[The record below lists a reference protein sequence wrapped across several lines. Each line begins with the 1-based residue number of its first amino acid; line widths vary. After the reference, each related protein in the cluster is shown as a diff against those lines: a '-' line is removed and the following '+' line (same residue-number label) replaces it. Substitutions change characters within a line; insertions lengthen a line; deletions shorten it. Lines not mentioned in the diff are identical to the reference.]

1 MQSSPRVAFFADS
14 FHEVNGV
21 ALTSRQLEAFARRRG
36 LPFLSVHTGQKTTF
50 KTEGSVSTLE
60 LERGP
65 ASLAVDDG
73 MKFDPFLWRYM
84 WRVAKTLREFK
95 PSVIHVTGPSD
106 AGILG
111 ASLALHMGIP
121 LVASWHTNLHEF
133 AARRLKRLLSFM
145 PATYRELAASLTE
158 RHTLEGV
165 ALFYKIARVL
175 LAPNP
180 DLIEMLR
187 AHTAKPVFLMRRGV
201 DTDLF
206 TPAKRFRQDGAF
218 TLGYVGRLRPEK
230 NVRFLSKLEKHLP
243 DGNHRF
249 LIVGEGSERDW
260 LQHNLR
266 RAEFTGVLRGEPLA
280 RTYANMDL
288 FVFPSTTDTFG
299 SVIQEALASG
309 VCAVVMNEGGPKFLV
324 QSGVTGHVAIND
336 RDFIRGVI
344 DIMSDAEK
352 HRRMRIQARAAAC
365 EDTWDHAFEEVYSAY
380 ETCLAMP
387 GSLRKAG

>member
-1 MQSSPRVAFFADS
+1 MPSAPRVALFADS
-14 FHEVNGV
+14 FHELNGV
-21 ALTSRQLEAFARRRG
+21 ALTSRHLEAYARRRE
-36 LPFLSVHTGQKTTF
+36 LAFLSVHAGHETNLKF
-50 KTEGSVSTLE
+50 EGSVTTLE

-84 WRVAKTLREFK
+84 RQVSRALRQFK

-106 AGILG
+106 IGILG
-111 ASLALHMGIP
+111 ASLAHHLDIP

-133 AARRLKRLLSFM
+133 AARRLKKLLSFM
-145 PATYRELAASLTE
+145 PDTYRELAASLTQ

-180 DLIEMLR
+180 ELIEMLR
-187 AHTAKPVFLMRRGV
+187 AHTAKPVFLMQRGV

-218 TLGYVGRLRPEK
+218 TLGFVGRLRPEK
-230 NVRFLSKLEKHLP
+230 NVRFLSKLEQHLP

-249 LIVGEGSERDW
+249 LIVGEGSEREW
-260 LQHNLR
+260 LQRNLR
-266 RAEFTGVLRGEPLA
+266 RAEFTGVLSGEELA
-280 RTYANMDL
+280 RAYANMDL

-309 VCAVVMNEGGPKFLV
+309 VCAVVTNEGGPKFLV
-324 QSGVTGHVAIND
+324 QSGVTGHVAINE

-352 HRRMRIQARAAAC
+352 HRRMRSQAREAAC
-365 EDTWDHAFEEVYSAY
+365 EASWDHVFETLYSAY
-380 ETCLAMP
+380 ETCLSMP
-387 GSLRKAG
+387 ESLRKAG

>member
-1 MQSSPRVAFFADS
+1 MPSAPRVALFADS
-14 FHEVNGV
+14 FHELNGV
-21 ALTSRQLEAFARRRG
+21 ALASRQQEAFARRRE
-36 LPFLSVHTGQKTTF
+36 LPFLSVHTGQETNS
-50 KTEGSVSTLE
+50 KTEGTVTTLE

-73 MKFDPFLWRYM
+73 LKFDPFLWRYM
-84 WRVAKTLREFK
+84 RQVSRTLRQFK

-106 AGILG
+106 VGILG
-111 ASLALHMGIP
+111 ASLAYHMDIP

-133 AARRLKRLLSFM
+133 AARRLKKLLSFM

-158 RHTLEGV
+158 RHTLDGV

-187 AHTAKPVFLMRRGV
+187 AHTAKPVFLSQCGV

-206 TPAKRFRQDGAF
+206 TPARRFRQDGAF

-230 NVRFLSKLEKHLP
+230 NVRFLSKLERQLP

-249 LIVGEGSERDW
+249 MIVGEGSERPW
-260 LQHNLR
+260 LERNLR
-266 RAEFTGVLRGEPLA
+266 RAEFTGVLDGEDLA
-280 RTYANMDL
+280 RAYANMDL

-299 SVIQEALASG
+299 NVIQEALASG
-309 VCAVVMNEGGPKFLV
+309 VCAVVTNEGGPKFLV

-352 HRRMRIQARAAAC
+352 HRRMRLNARAAAC
-365 EDTWDHAFEEVYSAY
+365 EASWDRVFETVYSAY
-380 ETCLAMP
+380 DTCLSMP
-387 GSLRKAG
+387 ESLRKAG

>member
-1 MQSSPRVAFFADS
+1 MPVPRVAFFADS
-14 FHEVNGV
+14 YHEVNGL
-21 ALTSRQLEAFARRRG
+21 ASTSRQLEAFARHRD
-36 LPFLSVHTGQKTTF
+36 LPFLSVHTGQQTSF
-50 KTEGSVSTLE
+50 KIEGSVSTLE

-65 ASLAVDDG
+65 ASLAVEDG
-73 MKFDPFLWRYM
+73 IKFDPFLWRYM
-84 WRVAKTLREFK
+84 RRVARTLRQFR
-95 PSVIHVTGPSD
+95 PSLIHVTGPSD
-106 AGILG
+106 IGILG
-111 ASLALHMGIP
+111 ASLAYHMDIP

-133 AARRLKRLLSFM
+133 AARRLKKLLSFM

-158 RHTLEGV
+158 RHTLDGV

-187 AHTAKPVFLMRRGV
+187 AHTNKPVFLMQRGV
-201 DTDLF
+201 DTGLF

-230 NVRFLSKLEKHLP
+230 NVRFLSKLEKQLP
-243 DGNHRF
+243 DGNRRF

-266 RAEFTGVLRGEPLA
+266 RAEFTGVLRDDELA
-280 RTYANMDL
+280 RAYANMDL

-299 SVIQEALASG
+299 NVIQEALASG
-309 VCAVVMNEGGPKFLV
+309 VCAVVTNQGGPKFLV
-324 QSGVTGHVAIND
+324 QSGVTGHVSINE
-336 RDFIRGVI
+336 RDFVRGVI

-365 EDTWDHAFEEVYSAY
+365 EASWDRVFENVYSAY
-380 ETCLAMP
+380 ETCFSMP